1 MNQDASLFIT
11 IWIWFRCFS
20 CVSLVLYKFVH
31 LCFPLISTGSRNGT
45 VLFCIGISIGI
56 ISSFITNKSEVDKL
70 RELLKQSEN
79 LVQDLQEELEMK
91 DSLTVKELAN
101 ENNESRD
108 THDNFISRRA
118 VNEFLTEQ
126 CDSSTRDDGE
136 DSHFQK
142 AGENS
147 ECISKIEAE
156 LEAELERLGLNM
168 NASTLERRLSEVV
181 EVRIQVQVHL

>member
-1 MNQDASLFIT
+1 MP
-11 IWIWFRCFS
+11 
-20 CVSLVLYKFVH
+20 
-31 LCFPLISTGSRNGT
+31 LCFPLISTGSRDGT

-101 ENNESRD
+101 ENNESRH

-168 NASTLERRLSEVV
+168 NASTPERRLSEVV
-181 EVRIQVQVHL
+181 EVSIQVQVHLYVCLALA